1 MNNDFQKRREEKIRE
16 LRKRLQEEGYAEFY
30 IKSYIK
36 GFFIGYHQSLA
47 EFVRKE
53 ELTVEEIEDLI
64 YMDTEEFK
72 KKYVL
77 INE

>member
-1 MNNDFQKRREEKIRE
+1 MAKKICMDCGK
-16 LRKRLQEEGYAEFY
+16 LFDGGAKAFFCVNP
-30 IKSYIK
+30 YIK

-64 YMDTEEFK
+64 YMDKEEFRE
-72 KKYVL
+72 KYVFT
-77 INE
+77 NE